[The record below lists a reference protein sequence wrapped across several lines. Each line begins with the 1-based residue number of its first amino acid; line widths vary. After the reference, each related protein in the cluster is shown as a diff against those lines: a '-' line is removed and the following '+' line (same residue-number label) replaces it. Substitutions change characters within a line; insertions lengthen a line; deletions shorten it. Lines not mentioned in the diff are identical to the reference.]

1 MTNTQL
7 KSFNIMIWTIISRGG
22 NRNVH
27 LVYPN
32 PCEKAIWEY
41 LNSIGEYDVIIRE
54 NGDSFPAVENVSGQ
68 SDEWFKEFKETVLKY
83 KN

>member
-1 MTNTQL
+1 MADTQL
-7 KSFNIMIWTIISRGG
+7 KSLNVMIWTIISRGG

-32 PCEKAIWEY
+32 PCEKAIREY

-54 NGDSFPAVENVSGQ
+54 NSDGFPVVENVSGQ
-68 SDEWFKEFKETVLKY
+68 SDEWFQEFKETVLKY